1 MYEAFATVDDVKLLW
16 RPLQPAEEDRTAA
29 LLPVISDLLR
39 QAAASEG
46 RDLDEMIAASPVMD
60 NVAKSV
66 TVDILA
72 RVIRQSTTG
81 DVMSQESQTALG
93 YTWQGTY
100 AIPGGGIA
108 GAIMRNDLKR
118 LGLRKQ
124 RAGVVDLAPG
134 RDCKSPCED
143 ADRHGR
149 L

>member
-1 MYEAFATVDDVKLLW
+1 MNAFATTDDVELLW
-16 RPLQPAEEDRTAA
+16 RSLTPSEKTRAAA

-39 QAAASEG
+39 QAAFSEG
-46 RDLDEMIAASPVMD
+46 RDLDEMIARTPVMD

-124 RAGVVDLAPG
+124 KAGVVDLAPG
-134 RDCKSPCED
+134 CDCASPCKD